1 MSPHSKDYPRCIG
14 QVQQGVA
21 HISQPHRP
29 VVCKHQTSISS
40 KECTQLWIVL
50 VYYVKT
56 VLNFPHRTNE
66 PSRSVYYLLSV
77 LFLCCEVSW
86 RMYSYI
92 CGALILL
99 PHALYS
105 RHFHKAQLSELHQTP
120 VKRCLF
126 LLLWSFWSSF
136 WRFIQEKLPQR
147 LDNSLA
153 KRADFRGFG
162 LTVILPPITGGFW
175 PIRILQASAAS
186 TICCGLMYQ
195 CALNAKSARPHVMR
209 PQFLLTKQLMS
220 ACKIKFK
227 CTCLKSVFL
236 DKSEV

>member
-1 MSPHSKDYPRCIG
+1 MSRRAPFTIYWVFYSFVVKYLGGCTVIYVGHLSYFHMPCIQDTSIKHSSQNFTKHQSKDVFFCFFGR
-14 QVQQGVA
+14 
-21 HISQPHRP
+21 
-29 VVCKHQTSISS
+29 
-40 KECTQLWIVL
+40 
-50 VYYVKT
+50 
-56 VLNFPHRTNE
+56 
-66 PSRSVYYLLSV
+66 
-77 LFLCCEVSW
+77 
-86 RMYSYI
+86 
-92 CGALILL
+92 
-99 PHALYS
+99 
-105 RHFHKAQLSELHQTP
+105 
-120 VKRCLF
+120 
-126 LLLWSFWSSF
+126 FWSSF